1 MSETELMRYGK
12 ETVRIPIQNRNKP
25 VRNCVFSPQH
35 EYICIQRS
43 DTEVEF
49 TIVSRARTFLKQVRR
64 PKDSRI
70 LGIHWTFR
78 NNLIIVTTLTV
89 ELYQMDDSGQLK
101 LLKYYNV
108 DVNFYKYAARNKI
121 LLVASGATSSNL
133 WSFVFKEDLVFRI
146 PRFDLP
152 FAIKSERQVL
162 LSQVY
167 SSVYVMIIDSA
178 SSLLRL
184 YSLTKDAVKPAMTLN
199 LSSKA
204 PVAVNVV
211 DNLIAVHNLEA
222 KVTFLFDLQ
231 WNDTFPLA
239 GPLPMVEAPASSGML
254 NINGSG
260 AGPADLYDAKQFV
273 YLMPNVI
280 LNESLGCLWTL
291 DVRVE
296 DIVKAISAAD
306 PIVTLQFLVR
316 RARSKPLILEHL
328 KKLICGA
335 APLHVVAS
343 CFEVLNGVIATLPAK
358 VRKELIVMSPVRVS
372 EKGDSNEEQESGGFV
387 ARRTTRGHM
396 ILDQRDV
403 YADVFSAVMEDE
415 EPPSDRYLVAVLV
428 EYVRSLTAH
437 KIEIEHFLF
446 QLLISILVKTKLFV
460 QLQQLL
466 QYHVIEDSQHVALQL
481 LSISSG
487 ESQASHQLALD
498 MLRRLQKFD
507 VIVDVLLAR
516 GEVLSALRFLE
527 SLDKKQAP
535 TVDAKRFFDAS
546 VGNPLIFFTV
556 FRFFEARGYSAAPEY
571 VQKFSK
577 HFAIGV
583 KE

>member
-1 MSETELMRYGK
+1 
-12 ETVRIPIQNRNKP
+12 
-25 VRNCVFSPQH
+25 
-35 EYICIQRS
+35 
-43 DTEVEF
+43 
-49 TIVSRARTFLKQVRR
+49 
-64 PKDSRI
+64 
-70 LGIHWTFR
+70 
-78 NNLIIVTTLTV
+78 
-89 ELYQMDDSGQLK
+89 
-101 LLKYYNV
+101 
-108 DVNFYKYAARNKI
+108 
-121 LLVASGATSSNL
+121 
-133 WSFVFKEDLVFRI
+133 
-146 PRFDLP
+146 
-152 FAIKSERQVL
+152 
-162 LSQVY
+162 
-167 SSVYVMIIDSA
+167 
-178 SSLLRL
+178 
-184 YSLTKDAVKPAMTLN
+184 
-199 LSSKA
+199 
-204 PVAVNVV
+204 
-211 DNLIAVHNLEA
+211 
-222 KVTFLFDLQ
+222 
-231 WNDTFPLA
+231 
-239 GPLPMVEAPASSGML
+239 
-254 NINGSG
+254 
-260 AGPADLYDAKQFV
+260 
-273 YLMPNVI
+273 
-280 LNESLGCLWTL
+280 
-291 DVRVE
+291 
-296 DIVKAISAAD
+296 
-306 PIVTLQFLVR
+306 
-316 RARSKPLILEHL
+316 
-328 KKLICGA
+328 
-335 APLHVVAS
+335 
-343 CFEVLNGVIATLPAK
+343 
-358 VRKELIVMSPVRVS
+358 
-372 EKGDSNEEQESGGFV
+372 
-387 ARRTTRGHM
+387 M

-535 TVDAKRFFDAS
+535 TVDAKRFLDAS